1 MDFFKSVFTDPSSSD
16 SQITPPVSPNSQ
28 PDPPTKSNPWAF
40 GSTLLRT
47 IASKSESL
55 IDNYYKDLREFSSEL
70 KEETSVIRQ
79 AASRAVHDLPARLE
93 SGAAIAQES
102 LEAVGQAIDNV
113 GSTVSEIIGKELNY
127 TSPDNFLNAHLDEID
142 GERKNSGIYDKDSSF
157 NDNSKP
163 YSRIDAIIHTIQ
175 CDIKTYCE
183 EMEDSDYN
191 EWKVGFKIE
200 EKEEEIEELF
210 EENGVIKEI
219 HDELVPLKIDEET
232 FWSRYF
238 YRVYKVMK
246 VEEMRA
252 MIVKRAIAGEE
263 EEELSWDVDSNFDDH
278 EENEKRLDNLLGEDE
293 KGLERDNE
301 DKQGVSGT
309 KTDGWVDEKKN
320 LEETLKCDEK
330 ASSEGTNESD
340 FSVVMSRPSLHEE
353 EDLGWDE
360 IEYIGSGDDSK
371 GSGRRSHS
379 SSSNRA
385 DLHKQLSAAE
395 EDKDLTWD
403 IEDNDEPAKS

>member
-16 SQITPPVSPNSQ
+16 SQTTPPVSPNSHH
-28 PDPPTKSNPWAF
+28 DPPTKSNPWAF

-55 IDNYYKDLREFSSEL
+55 IDNYYKDLQEFSSEL

-113 GSTVSEIIGKELNY
+113 GSTVSGIIGKELNF
-127 TSPDNFLNAHLDEID
+127 TSPDNFLNAHVDEID
-142 GERKNSGIYDKDSSF
+142 GERKNIGIYDKDSSF
-157 NDNSKP
+157 SDNSKP
-163 YSRIDAIIHTIQ
+163 YSRIDAIIHTVQ

-183 EMEDSDYN
+183 EVEESDYN

-200 EKEEEIEELF
+200 EKEEEIKELF

-219 HDELVPLKIDEET
+219 HDELVPMKVDEET

-278 EENEKRLDNLLGEDE
+278 EENEKIQDNLPGEDE

-301 DKQGVSGT
+301 DKPGVSGT

-320 LEETLKCDEK
+320 LEERLKCDDK

-371 GSGRRSHS
+371 GSGCRSHS

-395 EDKDLTWD
+395 EDNDLTWD
-403 IEDNDEPAKS
+403 IEDDDEPAKS